1 MSMERRASFDNIAIV
16 LQRPC
21 YAGNVGSVARCGKN
35 MGIHQLIVSEGG
47 PFPREEMVMMATR
60 FAADVV
66 DSIIYTDSLE
76 KALAGFHYVVGTT
89 ARLGAARGPAIT
101 PREAALKIVD
111 ISQNNK
117 VALLFGSEDKGLT
130 NEELKLCHRVVT
142 IPVSD
147 EFRSINLSHAVM
159 IMCYEIFVASRPK
172 RGSFTPKLATVQE
185 VEGMFA
191 QLTEVLSRIG
201 FLNPQNPEHG
211 MRHLRRFFSR
221 THLYARDVKVIRGI
235 LRQIT
240 WALNRVCER

>member
-1 MSMERRASFDNIAIV
+1 MERRANLDNVAIV
-16 LQRPC
+16 LQRPR

-35 MGIHQLIVSEGG
+35 MGIHRLIVSQAG
-47 PFPREEMVMMATR
+47 PFSREEMVIMATR
-60 FAADVV
+60 FAADIV
-66 DSIIYTDSLE
+66 DSIKYADNLE
-76 KALAGFHYVVGTT
+76 NALSDFNYVLGTT

-101 PREAALKIVD
+101 PREAAKKIAD
-111 ISQNNK
+111 ISQNNR
-117 VALLFGSEDKGLT
+117 VAIVFGSEDKGLS
-130 NEELKLCHRVVT
+130 NEELKLCHAVVT

-159 IMCYEIFVASRPK
+159 IVCYEIFVASLPEK
-172 RGSFTPKLATVQE
+172 GGFTPKLATVQE
-185 VEGMFA
+185 VEGMYT
-191 QLTEVLSRIG
+191 QLKEVLCNIG

-240 WALNRVCER
+240 WALNPDRGS